1 MRRPFLSAATLGA
14 ALIAAALVADAAPV
28 NYRIDPDHTFPS
40 FEADHMGGLSIWRG
54 KFNRTTGDVVL
65 DKAKGTGTLD
75 IAIDIDSID
84 FGHDAMNA
92 HAKAGD
98 FFDVAQHPQATFTGK
113 LEGFKQGKPTR
124 ATGTLTLR
132 GVTRPVVLKIGSFKC
147 MPHPMLKREVCGAD
161 VFATLQRDQF
171 GISAGK
177 DYGFDMRVA
186 LRIQVE
192 AIAAE

>member
-1 MRRPFLSAATLGA
+1 MLRSSLSAAALGIA
-14 ALIAAALVADAAPV
+14 IIAAALAADAAPV
-28 NYRIDPDHTFPS
+28 TYRIDPDHTFPS
-40 FEADHMGGLSIWRG
+40 FEADHMGGLSVWRG
-54 KFNRTTGDVVL
+54 KFNRSSGEVVL

-75 IAIDIDSID
+75 IVIDIDSID
-84 FGHDAMNA
+84 FGHDPMNA
-92 HAKAGD
+92 HAKGAD
-98 FFDVAQHPQATFTGK
+98 FFDVAQYPQATFTGK
-113 LEGFKQGKPTR
+113 LEAFKQGKPTR

-161 VFATLQRDQF
+161 VFATLQRDEF

>member
-1 MRRPFLSAATLGA
+1 MLRPSLSAAALGIA
-14 ALIAAALVADAAPV
+14 IAAAALAADAAPV
-28 NYRIDPDHTFPS
+28 TYRIDPDHTFPS
-40 FEADHMGGLSIWRG
+40 FEADHMGGLSVWRG
-54 KFNRTTGDVVL
+54 KFNRSSGEVVL

-75 IAIDIDSID
+75 IVVDMDSID
-84 FGHDAMNA
+84 FGHDPMNT
-92 HAKAGD
+92 HAKGAD

-132 GVTRPVVLKIGSFKC
+132 GVTRPVVLKIDSFKC

-161 VFATLQRDQF
+161 VFATLQRDEF